1 MAKATE
7 FVAIFKRRKFLLYE
21 TKKILEVN
29 QAVTQGFDAS
39 GRIEQARTPLES
51 ITITIGSESS
61 SVVVLGGVCLVADI
75 VTCMAEV

>member
-7 FVAIFKRRKFLLYE
+7 FVTIFERRKFPLYE

-29 QAVTQGFDAS
+29 KAVTQGFDAS
-39 GRIEQARTPLES
+39 RRIEQARTPLES
-51 ITITIGSESS
+51 TTITIGSESS
-61 SVVVLGGVCLVADI
+61 SVLVLGGAWLVVDI